1 MGRLLRFLRGIWLF
15 AKAGVFVIGLL
26 VVAGVVAALILAPW
40 ETRQTEL
47 PSSAVLDIQIVGDL
61 DEKPSSTNFS
71 QFVRGNSMTVA
82 RLVRVLDRAARDDRI
97 TGLDMDLSLAGL
109 GLTDVEALL
118 PAIAAFRAQGKQTRI
133 FAESYDLARYR
144 LASGFDEIWI
154 SPSGEFA
161 VTGVALEM
169 PYAGELVD
177 RLGIKPAL
185 EQRKDFKTAADV
197 LKRREMAPH
206 VRVAFAELVQDIHRS
221 ALNDI
226 AQGRNLSL
234 LEVQTG
240 LETALL
246 NPDAALQ
253 NGLLDRAAYAT
264 AFHDRTGRSTVDFAS
279 YLPELRDPIDANAP
293 TIALITASGQISSG
307 RGGGFGSNVITD
319 GALVADLKAAAEH
332 PQIDAILLRIDSPG
346 GGYGASDAIR
356 AAMADIDKPIVA
368 SMSAVAGSGGY
379 MIALGA
385 DAIVAHPSTIT
396 GSIGVISGK
405 IVVDD
410 LLEEYGVRFEIIRS
424 ERNAAIFSPFA
435 DFTRDQQVRLSRRVD
450 AIYDAF
456 TGLVVDA
463 RKLPI
468 EQVEAA
474 AQGRVW
480 TGSQAFGLKLV
491 DATGGFE
498 TALDILRQR
507 LGVAADREL
516 HVTEFPGGTAQDRF
530 LEVIENGLGGMN
542 AAMRGQEISV
552 DSMRDHLAAEAG
564 ILLLTPD
571 LTLR

>member
-1 MGRLLRFLRGIWLF
+1 MRGIWLF

-26 VVAGVVAALILAPW
+26 VIAGIVAALIFAPW
-40 ETRQTEL
+40 EPQFDDL
-47 PSSAVLDIQIVGDL
+47 PPSAVLDLEIVGDL
-61 DEKPSSTNFS
+61 PEKPSNADFA
-71 QFVRGNSMTVA
+71 QFVRGDSMTVS
-82 RLVRVLDRAARDDRI
+82 RLVRVLDRAAADSRI
-97 TGLDMDLSLAGL
+97 TGLDMDLSLADL
-109 GLTDVEALL
+109 RLTDVEALL
-118 PAIAAFRAQGKQTRI
+118 PAIAAFKASGKPTRV

-169 PYAGELVD
+169 PFAGELVD

-197 LKRREMAPH
+197 LKRRSMESH

-226 AQGRNLSL
+226 AEGRGLTFAQ
-234 LEVQTG
+234 VQAA

-246 NPDAALQ
+246 NPEAALQ

-264 AFHDRTGRSTVDFAS
+264 AFHDAAGKPKVGFAG
-279 YLPELRDPIDANAP
+279 YLPELQDPLDGSAP
-293 TIALITASGQISSG
+293 TIALIVASGQIS
-307 RGGGFGSNVITD
+307 GGKGSGFGSNVITD
-319 GALVADLKAAAEH
+319 GALIEELRAADEH
-332 PQIDAILLRIDSPG
+332 SQVDAILLRIDSPG
-346 GGYGASDAIR
+346 GAYGASGAIR

-405 IVVDD
+405 IVVDE
-410 LLEEYGVRFEIIRS
+410 LLDDYGVRFEIIRS

-435 DFTRDQQVRLSRRVD
+435 DFTSDQQARLSRRVD

-456 TGLVVDA
+456 TGMVADA
-463 RKLPI
+463 RKLPP

-491 DATGGFE
+491 DATGGFG
-498 TALDILRQR
+498 TAFDLLRQR
-507 LGVAADREL
+507 LGVAAGREL
-516 HVTEFPGGTAQDRF
+516 HVAEFPGGSAQDRF
-530 LEVIENGLGGMN
+530 LEVIQDGFAGAR
-542 AAMRGQEISV
+542 AAMHGPEVSI

-564 ILLLTPD
+564 IQLMAPD

>member
-15 AKAGVFVIGLL
+15 AKAGVFIIGLL
-26 VVAGVVAALILAPW
+26 VVGGLVAALIFAPW
-40 ETRQTEL
+40 DQQGDAL
-47 PSSAVLDIQIVGDL
+47 PASAVLDVAIVGDL
-61 DEKPSSTNFS
+61 PEKPSNADFR
-71 QFVRGNSMTVA
+71 QFVRGDSMTLA
-82 RLVRVLDRAARDDRI
+82 RMVRVLNRAAADDRI
-97 TGLDMDLSLAGL
+97 SGLDVDLSLADL
-109 GLTDVEALL
+109 RLTDVEALL
-118 PAIAAFRAQGKQTRI
+118 PAIARFKANGKTTRI
-133 FAESYDLARYR
+133 FAENYDLARYR

-185 EQRKDFKTAADV
+185 EQRKDFKTAVDV
-197 LKRREMAPH
+197 LKRREMASH

-226 AQGRNLSL
+226 AMGRNLTL
-234 LEVQTG
+234 IEVKAALEA
-240 LETALL
+240 ALL

-264 AFHDRTGRSTVDFAS
+264 AFHDPAGRTTVDFAS
-279 YLPELRDPIDANAP
+279 YLPELENPVDADAP
-293 TIALITASGQISSG
+293 TIALITASGQIAG
-307 RGGGFGSNVITD
+307 GKGGGIGNNVITD
-319 GALVADLKAAAEH
+319 GALIAELRAAAEH
-332 PQIDAILLRIDSPG
+332 PDIDGILLRIDSPG
-346 GGYGASDAIR
+346 GAYGASDAIR
-356 AAMADIDKPIVA
+356 AAMARIDKPIVA

-379 MIALGA
+379 MIAIGA
-385 DAIVAHPSTIT
+385 DDIVAHPSTIT

-410 LLEEYGVRFEIIRS
+410 LLDDHGVRFEIIRS

-435 DFTRDQQVRLSRRVD
+435 DFTPDQQARLSRRVD

-463 RKLPI
+463 RKLPP

-498 TALDILRQR
+498 TALTFLRQR
-507 LGVAADREL
+507 LGVSAEREL
-516 HVTEFPGGTAQDRF
+516 HIVEFPGGSAQDRF
-530 LEVIENGLGGMN
+530 LEVIQNGFVGMG
-542 AAMRGQEISV
+542 AALQGPQISI
-552 DSMRDHLAAEAG
+552 DSMRDYLAAEAG
-564 ILLLTPD
+564 IQLMAPE

>member
-530 LEVIENGLGGMN
+530 LEVIENGFVGMN